1 MENWGFADIFTS
13 NKHDKCPQTKTER
26 LNIWAMDST
35 LRREVDEKGQKK
47 NTKNTKKKSELSD

>member
-35 LRREVDEKGQKK
+35 LRREVDEEGQKK
-47 NTKNTKKKSELSD
+47 IQKKKSELSD